1 MKKDKSTESLPRPAR
16 RRLWTVLLMLGIFTG
31 GTVLGSALTV
41 SAIVHRMREAAREP
55 EKAVDRTIARMDKY
69 LHLTGEQKTAVQ
81 TIVSQTTDDLRV
93 LQARSRMRGLMRLQA
108 ARLEINKLLTPEQVQ
123 KLDERFERLRKLWNP
138 SSSGTE
144 Q

>member
-1 MKKDKSTESLPRPAR
+1 MKKDKPTESLPRPAR

-31 GTVLGSALTV
+31 GMVLGSALTV
-41 SAIVHRMREAAREP
+41 SAIVHRMQESAREP
-55 EKAVDRTIARMDKY
+55 EKAVFRTIARMDKY
-69 LHLTGEQKTAVQ
+69 LHMTGEQKAAVQ
-81 TIVSQTTDDLRV
+81 TIVSQTTDDLRA

-123 KLDERFERLRKLWNP
+123 KLDERFERLQKLWNP

-144 Q
+144 E